1 MSIPINQL
9 DICPYIYPK
18 HLMKPYTRN
27 DPKSQNR
34 LYLISSIYIYI
45 PRNSQTPIKPKSPKI
60 PAQTRFGI
68 SRVLCV

>member
-45 PRNSQTPIKPKSPKI
+45 YLETP
-60 PAQTRFGI
+60 TH
-68 SRVLCV
+68 L